1 MKMSVLCAVA
11 LLAMT
16 GMAAAD
22 PWKDE
27 SGKGMKGKWRESYGA
42 SDRGFERKRARTA
55 IPRGHLPPPGEC
67 RNWYRGLSPGHQP
80 PPYRC

>member
-1 MKMSVLCAVA
+1 VNKLLMAAVLCVGAVA
-11 LLAMT
+11 T
-16 GMAAAD
+16 PAAAD

-27 SGKGMKGKWRESYGA
+27 SGKGKWRDSYGA
-42 SDRGFERKRARTA
+42 SDRGYEGRRQRTA

-67 RNWYRGLSPGHQP
+67 RNWHRGVPPGHQP